1 MSEAAAGAGPREA
14 TGSEGRGQGIYLASL
29 LAGGLFAF
37 LGFMATLQG
46 LQTTGHLPPPALT
59 NNLCLDE
66 KLDDLRERHPQ
77 DQPTVLI
84 VGSSVAWRHFDGDAL
99 RRRAPEA
106 VPLNGG
112 FCGLRMNQTE
122 RAAKWLLSLYPTARQ
137 VVAIASPTDFED
149 CVAAPSALFDPED
162 ARDYVLQRRW
172 WWTFYLRYF
181 SPLTLAQNAWRIAPS
196 RRNEPGAEP
205 FMMTRWGDAPLPE
218 RAHPEGLRY
227 PRLTGL
233 DPGCFTAL
241 RRLATEIEDG
251 GRQFVLVLNP
261 VHPEWVSR
269 FGMDDGVIDAWRI
282 EARNALAG
290 TTATFWDAHVELG
303 LSGAAFY
310 DAIHLLWPAARCF
323 TAKLVVATGLAG
335 SAAGTALECAEQGLR
350 VGRPLMGEQRS

>member
-1 MSEAAAGAGPREA
+1 MSAAAAETGPREV
-14 TGSEGRGQGIYLASL
+14 TGSGRERPRTYLASL

-37 LGFMATLQG
+37 IGFMATLQG
-46 LQTTGHLPPPALT
+46 LQATGHLPPPALT

-66 KLDDLRERHPQ
+66 KLDDLRERHPH

-99 RRRAPEA
+99 RRRAPDA

-122 RAAKWLLSLYPTARQ
+122 RAANWLLSLYPTAQQ
-137 VVAIASPTDFED
+137 VVAIASPIDFED

-205 FMMTRWGDAPLPE
+205 FMMTRWGDAPLPDK
-218 RAHPEGLRY
+218 AQPEGLRY
-227 PRLTGL
+227 LRLTGL

-241 RRLATEIEDG
+241 RRLATEVEAG
-251 GRQFVLVLNP
+251 GRHFVLVLNP
-261 VHPEWVSR
+261 VHPHWVSLH
-269 FGMDDGVIDAWRI
+269 GMDDGLIATWRSDV
-282 EARNALAG
+282 RNALAG
-290 TTATFWDAHVELG
+290 TSATLWDAHGELG
-303 LSGAAFY
+303 LGGAAFY

-323 TAKLVVATGLAG
+323 TARLVVAARLAG
-335 SAAGTALECAEQGLR
+335 AAPGTPSECA
-350 VGRPLMGEQRS
+350 V